1 MIDDSGW
8 KQISND
14 VFRKP
19 KHSMLFCVLV
29 GTGIQVILKIKL
41 NKIEKNYLFILV

>member
-8 KQISND
+8 KQISSD

-19 KHSMLFCVLV
+19 RYSLLLCVLV
-29 GTGIQVILKIKL
+29 GTGIQVNSIIHYFYNVLLNLK
-41 NKIEKNYLFILV
+41 